1 MAETWISVCV
11 RLNKD
16 VSEVMLVM
24 FIKLPTEAEN
34 FAVAAECVCDI
45 EVSIRPEDVT
55 AQLPQLD
62 ICWKT
67 IRIQRFAQL
76 PPTDGIDMNV
86 IQLSAFFAA
95 MKADIPFRLHL
106 EPG

>member
-1 MAETWISVCV
+1 MAKAWISDWV
-11 RLNKD
+11 RSNKD
-16 VSEVMLVM
+16 VAEVMLVM
-24 FIKLPTEAEN
+24 FIQLPAEAEN

-62 ICWKT
+62 TYRKT

-86 IQLSAFFAA
+86 IQLPTFSAAV
-95 MKADIPFRLHL
+95 KTDIPFRLHL